1 MFNIISNDVVKDRKP
16 YNNQH
21 NNIKNNVKLYI
32 LLEEIEEDNLGGG
45 YISVKVQESCNTSDN
60 QLYNEKGNFYIENDK
75 LFDLNFTKKSLT

>member
-32 LLEEIEEDNLGGG
+32 LLEIIIKEIC
-45 YISVKVQESCNTSDN
+45 Y
-60 QLYNEKGNFYIENDK
+60 Y
-75 LFDLNFTKKSLT
+75 